1 MYQPILLG
9 TNAVYILMLLGL
21 HVSWTIWNILGMLIT
36 WALQAYAYVGI
47 LDQAANAGGSSSS
60 SSSSLVGGAH
70 LDLLA
75 VTFLVQ
81 YGTVLHSTKWYW
93 VLALV
98 PIWGGW
104 KLYTTFGAGG
114 KKKVAPSSSA
124 TEEPGANT
132 TTANADRR
140 QKRSEKRRQKWS

>member
-1 MYQPILLG
+1 
-9 TNAVYILMLLGL
+9 MLLGL
-21 HVSWTIWNILGMLIT
+21 HVSWTIWNVLGMLIT
-36 WALQAYAYVGI
+36 WGLQAYAYVGI
-47 LDQAANAGGSSSS
+47 LDQAANASTAGGSS

-75 VTFLVQ
+75 ITLLVQ

-104 KLYTTFGAGG
+104 KLYTTFGGGG

-124 TEEPGANT
+124 TEDPGAKND
-132 TTANADRR
+132 ANADKR